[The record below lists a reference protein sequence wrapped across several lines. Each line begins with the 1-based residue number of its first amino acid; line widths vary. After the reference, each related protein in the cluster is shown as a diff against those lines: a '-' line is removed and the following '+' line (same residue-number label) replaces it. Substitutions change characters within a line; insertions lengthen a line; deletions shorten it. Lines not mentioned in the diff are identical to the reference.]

1 MLIIRISLFV
11 EDRDKEYQ
19 GQEQK
24 ETVELCALETQHWS
38 GICIFT
44 ENSKQWVYLQ
54 VRPLEAIH
62 LKKYITCIL
71 GCVCVCV
78 CVLNCVQFVFDP
90 MDCSPLGSS
99 VHGIS
104 QSRILKWVAISYSSI
119 YTIWWLKISTKK
131 ISWDWIT
138 YIC

>member
-19 GQEQK
+19 GQEQR

-38 GICIFT
+38 GIYIFT

-62 LKKYITCIL
+62 LKEYITCIL
-71 GCVCVCV
+71 GCVCVCLIV
-78 CVLNCVQFVFDP
+78 YNSFSTP
-90 MDCSPLGSS
+90 
-99 VHGIS
+99 
-104 QSRILKWVAISYSSI
+104 WTVAQ
-119 YTIWWLKISTKK
+119 
-131 ISWDWIT
+131 
-138 YIC
+138 